1 MNRIMHYMHSHNL
14 LSENQYGF
22 APQTGTGDAVMDLK
36 DYAQRSMEEEQYVA
50 IISLDIQ
57 GAFDAAWWPGI
68 LFLLMTLKCPR
79 NLYNLCGSYFNGR
92 SAALILNSRKEQR
105 TISKGVPKDPRL
117 YQASG
122 TSSLILYYN

>member
-1 MNRIMHYMHSHNL
+1 
-14 LSENQYGF
+14 LSQNQYGF
-22 APQTGTGDAVMDLK
+22 TPQTSTVDAVMDLK
-36 DYAQRSMEEEQYVA
+36 DYAQRSMEEGQYVA
-50 IISLDIQ
+50 LISLDIQ
-57 GAFDAAWWPGI
+57 GAFDAAWWPEI
-68 LFLLMTLKCPR
+68 LFSLKMLKCPR